1 VVAQDELNES
11 GALRS
16 LYASSA
22 FATFAANIVGVEKLH
37 VMGDELA
44 GCTGEI
50 LREGQVGRSLFSFFH
65 FFFSA
70 NHYYILNSCV
80 DTRLDV

>member
-1 VVAQDELNES
+1 MVAQDELNES

-50 LREGQVGRSLFSFFH
+50 LREGQVGNSLF
-65 FFFSA
+65 FFFPFSSA
-70 NHYYILNSCV
+70 DHYIFNSCV

>member
-1 VVAQDELNES
+1 MVAQDELNES

-50 LREGQVGRSLFSFFH
+50 LREGQVGRSLFFP
-65 FFFSA
+65 FSPCA
-70 NHYYILNSCV
+70 DITYSIVAL
-80 DTRLDV
+80 TLD